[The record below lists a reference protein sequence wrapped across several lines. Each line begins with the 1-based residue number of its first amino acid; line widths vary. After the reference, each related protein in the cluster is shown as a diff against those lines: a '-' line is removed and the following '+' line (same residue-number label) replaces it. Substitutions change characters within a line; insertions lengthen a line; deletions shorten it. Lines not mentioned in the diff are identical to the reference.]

1 MMCCSDDLCSL
12 REEDE
17 QSDVQQADSWQG
29 DEGFEE
35 EEEEDSDEEY
45 DDSGFL
51 AEPAAASVVGAPQ
64 SGWSILDREKLKTMQ
79 VLSSHAVA
87 TSNKGDCCR
96 LAGKA
101 CQLPCLWAAVAATH
115 VHVRRPRHWSRSS
128 ASWAAAAPQH
138 GCF

>member
-1 MMCCSDDLCSL
+1 MVCCSDELCSM

-29 DEGFEE
+29 DEGFD

-51 AEPAAASVVGAPQ
+51 AEPAAASVAGAPQ
-64 SGWSILDREKLKTMQ
+64 SGWSILDRERLKAMQ
-79 VLSSHAVA
+79 VLSWSHAVA
-87 TSNKGDCCR
+87 PFDQGDCCR

-101 CQLPCLWAAVAATH
+101 CQLQCLYGTVPATH
-115 VHVRRPRHWSRSS
+115 MCVSRPRRWSRSS
-128 ASWAAAAPQH
+128 ASWAAAAPQPD
-138 GCF
+138 CC